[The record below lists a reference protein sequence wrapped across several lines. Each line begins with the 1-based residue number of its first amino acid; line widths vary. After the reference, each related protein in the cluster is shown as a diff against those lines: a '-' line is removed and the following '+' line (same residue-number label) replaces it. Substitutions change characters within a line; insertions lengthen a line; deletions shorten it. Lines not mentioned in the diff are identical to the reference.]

1 MAMTIPTFASCRQL
15 IVGTA
20 AQIKPK
26 RVRGV
31 EELPPI
37 WMMRQVD
44 PDETYTTTLGK
55 TLEDLMFYGKA
66 AWLVLSRDGVP
77 TERNPKG
84 LPVRARH
91 VPVNDVQRELSDNL
105 ADYSRVKYYVI
116 NGVQVDPEDVIW
128 FEVGHEGILTYGA
141 DVLSKA
147 KGLEEAAARMVA
159 TDLPAGII
167 YNQGSELGPDEARSL
182 IETFT
187 KARKENAIGLL
198 QGATY
203 ESHGAQ
209 SALDLQMIEA
219 RSMAATEI
227 ARLFCVPVAMVNAS
241 PSGNSSALLYANVS
255 QNLTNFVKQ
264 AVYPYLRCIEQTMSR
279 DDVTASGQS
288 VVFDVASY
296 LRNDP
301 EASVSWSTQLVSGG
315 VLTVDEARSFLGL
328 PPEDMPNQ
336 SRNLNP
342 GEV

>member
-1 MAMTIPTFASCRQL
+1 MSIPTFFSCRQL

-26 RVRGV
+26 RVRGT
-31 EELPPI
+31 EELPPN
-37 WMMRQVD
+37 WMLRQID

-91 VPVNDVQRELSDNL
+91 VPVNDVQRELSENL

-116 NGVQVDPEDVIW
+116 NGVQVDPEDVVW
-128 FEVGHEGILTYGA
+128 FEVGHEDILTYGA
-141 DVLSKA
+141 EVLSKA
-147 KGLEEAAARMVA
+147 KALENAAARMTA

-167 YNQGSELGPDEARSL
+167 YNQGSELGPDEARQL

-187 KARKENAIGLL
+187 RARKENAIGLL

-209 SALDLQMIEA
+209 TALDLQMIEA
-219 RSMAATEI
+219 RSLAATEI
-227 ARLFCVPVAMVNAS
+227 ARLFSVPVAMVNAS
-241 PSGNSSALLYANVS
+241 PSGNSSAMLYSNLS
-255 QNLTNFVKQ
+255 QNLGNFIKQ
-264 AVYPYLRCIEQTMSR
+264 AVYPYLRCVEQTMSR

-288 VVFDVASY
+288 IVFDVASF

-301 EASVSWSTQLVSGG
+301 QASVDWSSQLVGAG
-315 VLTVDEARSFLGL
+315 ILDIGEARSFLGL
-328 PPEDMPNQ
+328 PPMGEPNPN
-336 SRNLNP
+336 RNSNP
-342 GEV
+342 GEI